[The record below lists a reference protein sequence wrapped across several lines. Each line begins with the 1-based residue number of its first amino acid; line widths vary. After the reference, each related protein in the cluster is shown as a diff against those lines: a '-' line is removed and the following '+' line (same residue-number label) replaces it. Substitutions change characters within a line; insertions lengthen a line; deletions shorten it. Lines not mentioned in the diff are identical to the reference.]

1 MHHRVERR
9 YGEFIR
15 SFNLPLY
22 VNAAK
27 IDAEFRDG
35 VLTVT
40 LPKNE
45 EARPKQISVKVH

>member
-1 MHHRVERR
+1 MHYRVERR

-15 SFNLPLY
+15 SFNVRY
-22 VNAAK
+22 
-27 IDAEFRDG
+27 G

>member
-1 MHHRVERR
+1 MVSSLAASM
-9 YGEFIR
+9 F
-15 SFNLPLY
+15 PLY

-35 VLTVT
+35 VPTVT

-45 EARPKQISVKVH
+45 EARPKQIDVKVH